1 MAGVS
6 TESQDALAQV
16 FEQRFAADASTTTS
30 NELFAVANLLDQ
42 NGSLRRGLTDPSRE
56 AEQRRGI
63 AASVLEG
70 KVYPAVR
77 ELATIAAGSRWSG
90 ERDLADALEHLAVLA
105 SAAAAERRG
114 GQEAVTAV
122 IEDLLRFTGVV
133 EADARLQNAL
143 TDQRATAEAKKR
155 LVSEVVS
162 LRTPEGQ
169 ELVNQAVEH
178 PRGALPAQLAERFA
192 GVLAALQKRSI
203 AQVTV
208 SAPLDDQRR
217 DRLQRALSSIYG
229 KDLALDLTVDPEI
242 IGGIKVQVGDE
253 VIDGSVLG
261 RVSDLGRTM
270 TAS

>member
-6 TESQDALAQV
+6 TESRLALAEA

-30 NELFAVANLLDQ
+30 NELFAVANLLDG
-42 NGSLRRGLTDPSRE
+42 NGALRRGLTDPSRE

-70 KVYPAVR
+70 KVYPSVR
-77 ELATIAAGSRWSG
+77 ELVTFAAGSRWSA
-90 ERDLADALEHLAVLA
+90 ERDLADALEHVAVLA
-105 SAAAAERRG
+105 AAAAAERRG
-114 GQEAVTAV
+114 GAEAVTAV
-122 IEDLLRFTGVV
+122 LEDLLRFAGVV

-155 LVSEVVS
+155 LAGEVVS
-162 LRTPEGQ
+162 LRTPEGR

-178 PRGALPAQLAERFA
+178 PRGALPAALAERFA
-192 GVLAALQKRSI
+192 EVLVAIQRRSI
-203 AQVTV
+203 AKVTV

-217 DRLQRALSSIYG
+217 ERLQRALSSIYG

-242 IGGIKVQVGDE
+242 IGGIKVQVGDD
-253 VIDGSVLG
+253 VIDGSVMA
-261 RVSDLGRTM
+261 RISDLGRAM